1 MTWTWHVEKHPLP
14 RTDVRKVVD
23 VDFLRHLNNEITEQR
38 VEAVQDAFNELMVQN
53 VQLEMTEGNHG
64 KPEQPES

>member
-1 MTWTWHVEKHPLP
+1 MSIS
-14 RTDVRKVVD
+14 
-23 VDFLRHLNNEITEQR
+23 LRHLNNEITEQR